1 MANITIIIIAASRGK
16 LTLIQYFSFFQMS
29 TLPQH
34 VRVCIIGGG
43 VAGLGAA
50 QELIQSGVDDILI
63 LEAQDRVG
71 GRVFTLTHGTV
82 LYSENTGLLSKLSVI

>member
-1 MANITIIIIAASRGK
+1 MN
-16 LTLIQYFSFFQMS
+16 

-50 QELIQSGVDDILI
+50 QKLIQSGVDDILI

-71 GRVFTLTHGTV
+71 GRVCTLKHGT
-82 LYSENTGLLSKLSVI
+82 I

>member
-1 MANITIIIIAASRGK
+1 
-16 LTLIQYFSFFQMS
+16 MS

-50 QELIQSGVDDILI
+50 QQLIQSGVDDILI

-71 GRVFTLTHGTV
+71 GRVFTLKHGTV
-82 LYSENTGLLSKLSVI
+82 